1 MIHKLPST
9 NPDKMIVRFEL
20 PSAIWADT
28 VCLVGDF
35 NNWNESSHPM
45 NRDRADGTWYIVL
58 TLDRGKEYQFRYL
71 VNGSEWHNDW
81 KADKY
86 VPNPFGGANS
96 VVSTMPTPSDAPTGE
111 DEH

>member
-9 NPDKMIVRFEL
+9 NPDKMVVRFEL

-45 NRDRADGTWYIVL
+45 NRDRAEGTWYIVL
-58 TLDRGKEYQFRYL
+58 TLERGKEYQFRYL

-81 KADKY
+81 RADKY

-96 VVSTMPTPSDAPTGE
+96 VVSTTLTPSDSPTGE
-111 DEH
+111 GER